1 MGVTMAASDHSSGHC
16 ELCELCEIDGG
27 EVLFRTDDYRVVL
40 VDDTAYP
47 GFCRVIWQQ
56 HVKEMT
62 MLSPVQRNVLMD
74 VVWRVEAA
82 LLETMQPAKVNLAS
96 LGNMTQHIHWHLI
109 PRFNDDAHFPNPI
122 WGEVKRALSPAVM
135 AERSALLPQL
145 RKAVVRHLA
154 K

>member
-1 MGVTMAASDHSSGHC
+1 MSADH
-16 ELCELCEIDGG
+16 CELCEIDGG
-27 EVLFRTDDYRVVL
+27 EVLFRTVDYRVVL
-40 VDDTAYP
+40 VDDAAYP

-62 MLSPVQRNVLMD
+62 MLSPVQRTMLMD
-74 VVWRVEAA
+74 AVWRVEAA
-82 LLETMQPAKVNLAS
+82 LLEAMQPVKVNLAS

-122 WGEVKRALSPAVM
+122 WGEAKRVPLSAVM
-135 AERSALLPQL
+135 AARSALLPQL
-145 RKAVVRHLA
+145 REAVVRHLT